1 MDKNRNRKIKIE
13 VQNMKL
19 RKPRYDNNSVYLQ
32 FVKKDLLD
40 IHVQRDFEIDIKSGK
55 KGQNVVLFTQQIIII
70 EILTPANNK
79 SLQF

>member
-40 IHVQRDFEIDIKSGK
+40 IHVQRDFEIDIKCGK